1 MYLCPIRNPPTN
13 KKPHLGGYNAPLS
26 LPQNGALIFPFL
38 RNLTHA
44 ILEKTLYEQVPEPAL
59 HTKITQA
66 LSSAMQRPACVITY
80 EFLLK
85 QPD

>member
-44 ILEKTLYEQVPEPAL
+44 ILEKTLYEQALEPAL
-59 HTKITQA
+59 RTKITQA